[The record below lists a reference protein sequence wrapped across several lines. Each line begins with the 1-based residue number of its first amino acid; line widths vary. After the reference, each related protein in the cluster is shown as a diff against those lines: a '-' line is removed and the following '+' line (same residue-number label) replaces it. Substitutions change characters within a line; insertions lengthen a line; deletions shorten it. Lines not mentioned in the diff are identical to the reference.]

1 MEETVLKKA
10 EKYWT
15 RRAAGYSK
23 VNQEELNGSQ
33 RVKWFQKLDGRIRQ
47 QYPERTR
54 ADIRILDVGTG
65 PGFFAVILAEA
76 GYDVTAVDYTPAM
89 LDQAK
94 ANAGALADRI
104 RFLRM
109 DGQDLEFPDNTFDV
123 VISRN
128 LTWGLEHPK
137 RAYASW
143 KRVLKPGGLLLN
155 FDANWYHHLYDSQ
168 KREAYERDRDA
179 VRKQGMEDYNTAP
192 DIDEAAM
199 EEIVR
204 AVPLGKIR
212 RPQWDRKI
220 LKELDMGEIKADT
233 EVWKDVWSPAEQVN
247 FASTPL
253 FMVAAVKE

>member
-33 RVKWFQKLDGRIRQ
+33 RMKWLRKLDGRIRQ
-47 QYPERTR
+47 QYPDENR

-76 GYDVTAVDYTPAM
+76 GYDVTAVDYTLAM

-143 KRVLKPGGLLLN
+143 KRVLEPGGLLLN
-155 FDANWYHHLYDSQ
+155 FDANWYHHLYDAQ

-179 VRKQGMEDYNTAP
+179 VREQGMEDYNTAP

-220 LKELDMGEIKADT
+220 LKELGMGEIKADT
-233 EVWKDVWSPAEQVN
+233 EVWKDVWSSAEQVN